1 MNHSVAT
8 GKRAIWTPHA
18 LTLQASGYWFAVLLV
33 LSLIAFWPSYFGRL
47 PAPVDVLTHV
57 HAALMTIWLCL
68 LIAQPFLIRRDRRP
82 LHRLLGRT
90 SYVLVPTI
98 AVSWV
103 LLTHLRA
110 SAMPD
115 DVFERE
121 GHFFYL
127 PFVSAV
133 LFVVSW
139 GLAIWRRR
147 TPPLHARYMVG
158 TALAAIDAVTAR
170 LAGFN
175 LPPFENPLNY
185 QVIGFG
191 LTNALL
197 IGLWLIDRG
206 PYRRAFL
213 HLLLVFAPL
222 HVFWF
227 TGAQSAQWLAVV
239 AWFRSLPLT

>member
-1 MNHSVAT
+1 M
-8 GKRAIWTPHA
+8 
-18 LTLQASGYWFAVLLV
+18 
-33 LSLIAFWPSYFGRL
+33 
-47 PAPVDVLTHV
+47 
-57 HAALMTIWLCL
+57 
-68 LIAQPFLIRRDRRP
+68 
-82 LHRLLGRT
+82 
-90 SYVLVPTI
+90 LVPAI
-98 AVSWV
+98 VVSWV

-115 DVFERE
+115 DVFARD
-121 GHFFYL
+121 GHSFYL

-158 TALAAIDAVTAR
+158 TGLAAIDAVTAR
-170 LAGFN
+170 LVGFN
-175 LPPFENPLNY
+175 LPPFENPLIY

-222 HVFWF
+222 HLFWF

-239 AWFRSLPLT
+239 AWFRGFAAHLTNVVGRMMRWVLVILAWLVAVAVLGPVIFFVVIVLAGPHSSMLPSAIQPAVLVIGWVVFLRAPCSWRDRCGAARR